1 MHPSP
6 RNPVLLLHGIWDTG
20 HIFRDMVMYLQNLG
34 WTVHTL
40 DMAPNDGA
48 IGLDQLAQQV
58 ATYIDQTLPPN
69 TPLDL
74 VGFSMGGIVG
84 RYYLQRLG
92 GIQRVQRLIT
102 LSSPHN
108 GTFTAYGS
116 WKLGSVQMRQN
127 SAFLQD
133 LNQDLEQLERVNFTS
148 IWTPWDAMILPAS
161 SSRIRVGREVK
172 VHVPLHHQMVSHPKS
187 LLALSD
193 VLSEPLR
200 RHSLP

>member
-1 MHPSP
+1 MHHSS

-20 HIFRDMVMYLQNLG
+20 RIFRNMVAHLQNLG

-40 DMAPNDGA
+40 DLVPNDGA

-58 ATYIDQTLPPN
+58 ATYVDQTLPAN
-69 TPLDL
+69 APLDL

-92 GIQRVQRLIT
+92 GIQRVQRFIT
-102 LSSPHN
+102 LASPHN
-108 GTFTAYGS
+108 GTLTAYGS

-127 SAFLQD
+127 STFLRD
-133 LNQDLEQLERVNFTS
+133 LNQDLEQLEQVNFTS

-161 SSRIRVGREVK
+161 SSRIPVGKEVK
-172 VHVPLHHQMVSHPKS
+172 VQVPLHHQMVSNPKS
-187 LLALSD
+187 LMALTE

-200 RHSLP
+200 R